1 MSLNLPQIFKVTEPA
16 GLKLLLGAVPI
27 EAVDLYPVLENVTV
41 NVSRKEPGVAT
52 IVLSAMRDETG
63 AWPVLDGEYF
73 TRWNPIR
80 IQADFGAYV
89 EDVLWGY
96 VLKVTPEF
104 PADRGAAKVT
114 VEIQDESIALDRVA
128 INREWNSASS
138 PTDMSD
144 GMIVATI
151 ASSNRLMP
159 AAENGEGMTVNPMTQ
174 DKTDFR
180 FIAER
185 AEKIGYEFRIQFGE
199 IYFGPINLSG
209 TPQDTLLVYAGPDT
223 SVREFS
229 IAEEG
234 GMPAE
239 AVMATVDTGGSG
251 EAIEAR
257 VAPNLPILGREAAYE
272 EGQTGL
278 QDFSWQI
285 KGEGDAAPDAAE
297 MLAQAK
303 VNEASLSIS
312 AEAQVDSTIY
322 GHVIQ
327 PGKTIAVDGI
337 GERYGGRFYVDT
349 VEHVFDA
356 EGYTQKASLLKNGT
370 NEG

>member
-1 MSLNLPQIFKVTEPA
+1 MNLPEIFSVVEPA
-16 GLKLLLGAVPI
+16 GLKLYLGPI
-27 EAVDLYPVLENVTV
+27 PLEATELYPVLQTVTV
-41 NVSRKEPGVAT
+41 NVSRKEPGVAS

-63 AWPVLDGEYF
+63 AWPVLDGGWF
-73 TRWNPIR
+73 TRWNPVR
-80 IQADFGAYV
+80 IQADFGSYT

-114 VEIQDESIALDRVA
+114 IEIQDESIALDRASV
-128 INREWNSASS
+128 NREWNSASS
-138 PTDMSD
+138 TVEMSD
-144 GMIVATI
+144 GAIVASI
-151 ASSNRLMP
+151 AVANRMRP
-159 AAENGEGMTVNPMTQ
+159 APANGQGLTVNPLNQ

-180 FIAER
+180 FIGER
-185 AEKIGYEFRIQFGE
+185 AEKIGYEFRVQFGE
-199 IYFGPINLSG
+199 VYFGPINLSG
-209 TPQDTLLVYAGPDT
+209 TPQDALLVYAGPDS

-234 GMPAE
+234 GLPAE
-239 AVMATVDTGGSG
+239 AVMATVGAGDSG
-251 EAIEAR
+251 EAVEAR
-257 VAPNLPILGREAAYE
+257 VTPDLPVLGQMAAWE
-272 EGQTGL
+272 EGRDGL

-285 KGEGDAAPDAAE
+285 KGEGDAQPDAAR

-303 VNEASLSIS
+303 VNEASLSIK
-312 AEAQVDSTIY
+312 AEALVDSTVY

-327 PGKTIAVDGI
+327 PGRTITVDGI

-356 EGYTQKASLLKNGT
+356 EGYTQKATLLKNGV

>member
-1 MSLNLPQIFKVTEPA
+1 MNLPQIFSFVEPA
-16 GLKLLLGAVPI
+16 GLKLFLGPI
-27 EAVDLYPVLENVTV
+27 PVEAVDLYPVLESVTV

-63 AWPVLDGEYF
+63 AWPVLDGGYF
-73 TRWNPIR
+73 TRWNPVR
-80 IQADFGAYV
+80 IQADFGGYA
-89 EDVLWGY
+89 EDVLWGH

-104 PADRGAAKVT
+104 PADRGAAKAT
-114 VEIQDESIALDRVA
+114 VEIQDESIALDRAAV
-128 INREWNSASS
+128 NREWNSASS

-144 GMIVATI
+144 GMIVSSIAT
-151 ASSNRLMP
+151 SNRLSIAMD
-159 AAENGEGMTVNPMTQ
+159 GGQGLTVNPMTQ

-185 AEKIGYEFRIQFGE
+185 AEKTGYEFRVQFGE
-199 IYFGPINLSG
+199 VYFGPINLSG

-257 VAPNLPILGREAAYE
+257 MAPNLPILGRMAAFD

-303 VNEASLSIS
+303 VNEASLSIT
-312 AEAQVDSTIY
+312 AEALVDSTIY
-322 GHVIQ
+322 GHVVQ
-327 PGKTIAVDGI
+327 PGRTINVDGI
-337 GERYGGRFYVDT
+337 GERYGGRFYVDN

-356 EGYTQKASLLKNGT
+356 EGYTQKTSLLKNGV